1 MWPAVRPL
9 LERALCLE
17 GEERQ
22 RFVERAAFINEA
34 VYTVLVHLVRAHE
47 ELLESELLATA
58 DLAGGRGIRVH

>member
-47 ELLESELLATA
+47 
-58 DLAGGRGIRVH
+58 GGRGIRVH

>member
-1 MWPAVRPL
+1 MSHVDPRLWPAVRPL

-34 VYTVLVHLVRAHE
+34 VYAVLVHLVRAHE
-47 ELLESELLATA
+47 ELLEAELATS
-58 DLAGGRGIRVH
+58 R